1 MKRPP
6 GKEAL
11 DRQCELRA
19 FGTEAEKGL
28 WSCLRNRQ
36 IDGCKFRRQ
45 VWIGNYVVDF
55 ICLERRLVIEADG
68 SQHVDQMEYDD
79 RRSAFLMREGFRVMR
94 FWNNEVLSNLDGVA
108 AMIGE
113 ALLMNR
119 PSPSHPAVPGGPLLH
134 RVNSAPRCSG
144 HAGGMADPMHPCR
157 ERG

>member
-11 DRQCELRA
+11 DRQRELRA
-19 FGTEAEKGL
+19 FGTEAEKRL

-55 ICLERRLVIEADG
+55 VCLERRLVIEADG

-113 ALLMNR
+113 ALHMNR
-119 PSPSHPAVPGGPLLH
+119 PSPSHPASPGGSLPL
-134 RVNSAPRCSG
+134 
-144 HAGGMADPMHPCR
+144 PCR
-157 ERG
+157 ERAL